1 MIQNEFNYS
10 QDNPEEIY
18 HQTQLNL
25 LNDLEGV
32 HDSKPDKEAL
42 VISVSLSVIEAAV
55 AFSMIASAGVFL
67 ASIIALFPV
76 ALLWAIANYHA
87 DTVELPEAY
96 DELVEK
102 YNESLQK

>member
-1 MIQNEFNYS
+1 MIQDDFNYS
-10 QDNPEEIY
+10 QDHLDDIY
-18 HQTQLNL
+18 YQTQLDM

-32 HDSKPDKEAL
+32 HYSKPDKEAL
-42 VISVSLSVIEAAV
+42 VISLSLSVIEAVV
-55 AFSMIASAGVFL
+55 AFSMVASAGIFI

-87 DTVELPEAY
+87 DKVELPEAY

-102 YNESLQK
+102 YHEKVQ

>member
-1 MIQNEFNYS
+1 MIQDEFNYS
-10 QDNPEEIY
+10 QDHLEDVY
-18 HQTQLNL
+18 HQTQLNM
-25 LNDLEGV
+25 LNELEGV

-42 VISVSLSVIEAAV
+42 VISVSLSVIEAVV
-55 AFSMIASAGVFL
+55 AFSMIASAGIFV

-87 DTVELPEAY
+87 DKVELPEAY

-102 YNESLQK
+102 YHEKVQ